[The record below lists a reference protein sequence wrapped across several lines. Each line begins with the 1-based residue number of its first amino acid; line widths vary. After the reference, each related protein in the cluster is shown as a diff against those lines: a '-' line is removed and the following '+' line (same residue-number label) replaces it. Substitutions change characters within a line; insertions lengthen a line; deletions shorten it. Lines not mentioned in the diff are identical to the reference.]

1 MKVFTGL
8 FQFVTLAIVGCAL
21 AAVLVAF
28 WWNTRARNLDRLA
41 MKRHVQEKDLRG
53 SA

>member
-1 MKVFTGL
+1 MSVFSGL
-8 FQFVTLAIVGCAL
+8 FQFFALAILGCVL
-21 AAVLVAF
+21 AAVLVAL
-28 WWNTRARNLDRLA
+28 WWNTRARNLDRLE

>member
-8 FQFVTLAIVGCAL
+8 FQFIALAIVGCAL
-21 AAVLVAF
+21 AVVFVAC
-28 WWNTRARNLDRLA
+28 WWNTRARNLDRLE